1 LYLVGEEA
9 IGAVVAHRGPAL
21 AARRPYNAAALED
34 NGARKRLRHAA
45 RVAAWI
51 VGAGALFVAVF
62 TLSFYLAMKM
72 EMRST
77 QVVVPDVTGMTRQEA
92 EEAAIPLGM
101 VVEVADQ
108 RNDPAVPSGRVLA
121 QQPRAGF
128 EVRRGRRLK
137 VVLSLGGKVLEVP
150 DLVGQPSRTVEIA
163 LRREGFLPGDEVKVY
178 DDRAP
183 RGSVIAQVPP
193 PGTPSI
199 PGERVHRLVSLGPSE
214 SVWVMPDL
222 ENRPRRDV
230 QRFLDRSGFR
240 LGPVRQVSHTGRAP
254 GTVVGQLPPAG
265 HPVRSGDVIHL
276 SIAR

>member
-1 LYLVGEEA
+1 LYLVGVEA
-9 IGAVVAHRGPAL
+9 IGAVGPRCAPAL
-21 AARRPYNAAALED
+21 AVRRPYNAAALEE

-62 TLSFYLAMKM
+62 TFSFYLAMKM

-77 QVVVPDVTGMTRQEA
+77 QVVVPDVTGMTREEA
-92 EEAAIPLGM
+92 EEAAVPLGM

-137 VVLSLGGKVLEVP
+137 VVLSLGGRVLEVP
-150 DLVGQPSRTVEIA
+150 DLVGQPSRTVEIT
-163 LRREGFLPGDEVKVY
+163 LRREGFLPGNEVKVY

-183 RGSVIAQVPP
+183 RGTVIAQVPP

-214 SVWVMPDL
+214 TAWVMPNL

-230 QRFLDRSGFR
+230 QRFLEDSGFR
-240 LGPVRQVSHTGRAP
+240 LGPVRQVSHSGRPP
-254 GTVVGQLPPAG
+254 GTIVGQLPRPG